1 MKLLSTLILTA
12 FVASAQSAKYA
23 DVKYDMVATSK
34 SSKSRS
40 ISSSKSS
47 KSSYFH
53 DELADELATQYIRV
67 RAGKVRRI
75 FCMSLCLSSYPI
87 FIALYHYLMYHYLMY
102 PLSVYMSC
110 TNITCIL
117 F

>member
-1 MKLLSTLILTA
+1 MKLSILLLSA
-12 FVASAQSAKYA
+12 FVASVHSSKYA

-40 ISSSKSS
+40 ISSSSSSKSS
-47 KSSYFH
+47 KSSYFN
-53 DELADELATQYIRV
+53 DELATQYIRV

-75 FCMSLCLSSYPI
+75 LYACVMSVSYPR
-87 FIALYHYLMYHYLMY
+87 FALFMY
-102 PLSVYMSC
+102 PLSVYIYIIVC